1 MLHDVGKPSYR
12 CLARGHLMPSQEH
25 PQSAR
30 SEAEGGG
37 ASKLWTPSG
46 PRPHCSA
53 RVEKIPLFDLFN
65 QQMAEIKR
73 PET

>member
-1 MLHDVGKPSYR
+1 MALEKLCFYPI
-12 CLARGHLMPSQEH
+12 AEA
-25 PQSAR
+25 SA
-30 SEAEGGG
+30 AGTGWV
-37 ASKLWTPSG
+37 KLWKAGRS
-46 PRPHCSA
+46 RPPCSA